1 MMYFI
6 KSKKTK
12 KNKRSV
18 THKKKRSLR
27 KRSLRKHSTLRKR
40 SLRKRNTHGGHVDQ
54 ETTKTLE
61 GVPIESDKTAMIAG
75 PGFSM
80 SAGEYEDMMERLDRD
95 GSEGY

>member
-18 THKKKRSLR
+18 THKK
-27 KRSLRKHSTLRKR
+27 KR

-61 GVPIESDKTAMIAG
+61 GVPIESDETAMIAG

>member
-12 KNKRSV
+12 KNKRTI
-18 THKKKRSLR
+18 THKKKRSIR
-27 KRSLRKHSTLRKR
+27 KRSIQRKHRTRHIR
-40 SLRKRNTHGGHVDQ
+40 GGHVDQ

-61 GVPIESDKTAMIAG
+61 GVPIESDETAMIAG

-80 SAGEYEDMMERLDRD
+80 NAEEYEAMMKQLDRD
-95 GSEGY
+95 GSDY

>member
-1 MMYFI
+1 MYFI

-18 THKKKRSLR
+18 THKKKRS
-27 KRSLRKHSTLRKR
+27 LRKR

-61 GVPIESDKTAMIAG
+61 GVPIESDETAMIAG

>member
-1 MMYFI
+1 MYFI

-18 THKKKRSLR
+18 THKKKKQRKQSKLHKRSLR
-27 KRSLRKHSTLRKR
+27 KRS
-40 SLRKRNTHGGHVDQ
+40 THGGHVDQ

-61 GVPIESDKTAMIAG
+61 GVPIKSDETAMIAG